1 MKSLGIT
8 GNIGSGKSY
17 VLDFLSKKF
26 IKTYDLDKI
35 AKNIYKEDE
44 LVKQEILQIF
54 PDVTSKEKEIDTK
67 ILGKFVFNDDEM
79 LHSLKKIIWP
89 RIETFIQDKKNS
101 NQNEFIAFEGAV
113 IIDAKWHKMFD
124 YIWIIDTNIEI
135 SKKRVLNSR
144 DISEIDF
151 MNIIN
156 NQMKLKEMQILLENE
171 NCKYSIIENNSNIDE
186 LNTKVEKELNQIR
199 L

>member
-67 ILGKFVFNDDEM
+67 ILGKLVFNDDEM

>member
-67 ILGKFVFNDDEM
+67 ILGKLVFNDDEM

-113 IIDAKWHKMFD
+113 IIDANWHKMFD
-124 YIWIIDTNIEI
+124 YIWIIDTSVEI
-135 SKKRVLNSR
+135 SKKRVLDSR

-171 NCKYSIIENNSNIDE
+171 NCKYTIIENNSNIDE
-186 LNTKVEKELNQIR
+186 LNTKVEKELKQIR

>member
-1 MKSLGIT
+1 
-8 GNIGSGKSY
+8 
-17 VLDFLSKKF
+17 
-26 IKTYDLDKI
+26 
-35 AKNIYKEDE
+35 
-44 LVKQEILQIF
+44 
-54 PDVTSKEKEIDTK
+54 
-67 ILGKFVFNDDEM
+67 
-79 LHSLKKIIWP
+79 
-89 RIETFIQDKKNS
+89 
-101 NQNEFIAFEGAV
+101 
-113 IIDAKWHKMFD
+113 MFD
-124 YIWIIDTNIEI
+124 YIWILDTNIEI

-144 DISEIDF
+144 DISDIDF

>member
-67 ILGKFVFNDDEM
+67 ILGKLVFNDDEM

-113 IIDAKWHKMFD
+113 IIDARWHKMFD

-135 SKKRVLNSR
+135 SKKRVINSR

>member
-54 PDVTSKEKEIDTK
+54 PEVRSKEKEIDTK
-67 ILGKFVFNDDEM
+67 ILGKLVFNDDEM

-113 IIDAKWHKMFD
+113 IIDARWHKMFD

-144 DISEIDF
+144 DISDIDF

>member
-67 ILGKFVFNDDEM
+67 ILGKLVFNDDEM

-113 IIDAKWHKMFD
+113 IIDARWHKMFD

-156 NQMKLKEMQILLENE
+156 NQMKLNQMQILLENE

>member
-67 ILGKFVFNDDEM
+67 ILGKLVFNDDEM

-151 MNIIN
+151 INIIN

>member
-67 ILGKFVFNDDEM
+67 ILGKLVFNDDEM

-186 LNTKVEKELNQIR
+186 LNTKVEKELKQIR

>member
-1 MKSLGIT
+1 MIKVAVT

>member
-1 MKSLGIT
+1 
-8 GNIGSGKSY
+8 
-17 VLDFLSKKF
+17 
-26 IKTYDLDKI
+26 
-35 AKNIYKEDE
+35 
-44 LVKQEILQIF
+44 
-54 PDVTSKEKEIDTK
+54 
-67 ILGKFVFNDDEM
+67 M
-79 LHSLKKIIWP
+79 LHTLKKIIWP

-144 DISEIDF
+144 DISDIDF
-151 MNIIN
+151 MNITN
-156 NQMKLKEMQILLENE
+156 NQMKLEEMQILLENE

>member
-67 ILGKFVFNDDEM
+67 ILGKLVFNDDEM

-113 IIDAKWHKMFD
+113 IIDARWHKMFD

>member
-67 ILGKFVFNDDEM
+67 ILGKLVFNDDEM

-113 IIDAKWHKMFD
+113 IIDARWHKMFD

-156 NQMKLKEMQILLENE
+156 NQMKLNEMQILLENE

>member
-67 ILGKFVFNDDEM
+67 ILGKLVFNDDEM

-113 IIDAKWHKMFD
+113 IIDARWHKMFD
-124 YIWIIDTNIEI
+124 YIWIIDTKIEI

-144 DISEIDF
+144 DISDIDF

>member
-1 MKSLGIT
+1 
-8 GNIGSGKSY
+8 
-17 VLDFLSKKF
+17 
-26 IKTYDLDKI
+26 
-35 AKNIYKEDE
+35 
-44 LVKQEILQIF
+44 
-54 PDVTSKEKEIDTK
+54 
-67 ILGKFVFNDDEM
+67 
-79 LHSLKKIIWP
+79 
-89 RIETFIQDKKNS
+89 
-101 NQNEFIAFEGAV
+101 
-113 IIDAKWHKMFD
+113 MFD

>member
-67 ILGKFVFNDDEM
+67 ILGKLVFNDDEM

-171 NCKYSIIENNSNIDE
+171 NCKYTIIENNSNIDE
-186 LNTKVEKELNQIR
+186 LNTKVEKELKQIR

>member
-54 PDVTSKEKEIDTK
+54 PDVTSKEKDIDTK
-67 ILGKFVFNDDEM
+67 ILGKLVFNDDEM

-151 MNIIN
+151 INIIN

-186 LNTKVEKELNQIR
+186 LNTKVEKELKQIR

>member
-1 MKSLGIT
+1 
-8 GNIGSGKSY
+8 
-17 VLDFLSKKF
+17 
-26 IKTYDLDKI
+26 
-35 AKNIYKEDE
+35 
-44 LVKQEILQIF
+44 
-54 PDVTSKEKEIDTK
+54 
-67 ILGKFVFNDDEM
+67 
-79 LHSLKKIIWP
+79 
-89 RIETFIQDKKNS
+89 
-101 NQNEFIAFEGAV
+101 
-113 IIDAKWHKMFD
+113 MFD

-144 DISEIDF
+144 DISDIDF

>member
-67 ILGKFVFNDDEM
+67 ILGKLVFNDDEM

-113 IIDAKWHKMFD
+113 IIDARWHKMFD

-186 LNTKVEKELNQIR
+186 LITKVEKELNQIR

>member
-44 LVKQEILQIF
+44 SVKDEILKIF
-54 PDVTSKEKEIDTK
+54 PEVISTKKEIDTK
-67 ILGKFVFNDDEM
+67 ILGKLVFNDDEM

-156 NQMKLKEMQILLENE
+156 NQMKLKEMQFLLENE
-171 NCKYSIIENNSNIDE
+171 NCKYTIIENNSNIDE

>member
-67 ILGKFVFNDDEM
+67 ILGKLVFNDDEM

-113 IIDAKWHKMFD
+113 IIDARWHKMFD

-144 DISEIDF
+144 DISDIDF

-156 NQMKLKEMQILLENE
+156 NQMKLNQMQILLENE

>member
-67 ILGKFVFNDDEM
+67 ILGKLVFNDDEM

-113 IIDAKWHKMFD
+113 IIDARWHKMFD

-151 MNIIN
+151 MNIVN

>member
-67 ILGKFVFNDDEM
+67 ILGKLVFNDDEM

-113 IIDAKWHKMFD
+113 IIDARWHKMFD

-144 DISEIDF
+144 DISDIDF

-186 LNTKVEKELNQIR
+186 LNTKVEKELKQIR

>member
-67 ILGKFVFNDDEM
+67 ILGKLVFNDDEM

-135 SKKRVLNSR
+135 SKKRVLDSR

>member
-67 ILGKFVFNDDEM
+67 ILGKLVFNDDEM

-113 IIDAKWHKMFD
+113 IIHAKWHKMFD

>member
-67 ILGKFVFNDDEM
+67 ILGKLVFNDDEM

-101 NQNEFIAFEGAV
+101 NQNDFIAFEGAV

-144 DISEIDF
+144 DISDIDF

>member
-67 ILGKFVFNDDEM
+67 ILGKLVFNDDEM

-151 MNIIN
+151 MKIIN

>member
-67 ILGKFVFNDDEM
+67 ILGKLVFNDDEM

-113 IIDAKWHKMFD
+113 IIDARWHKMFD

-135 SKKRVLNSR
+135 SKKRVINSR

-156 NQMKLKEMQILLENE
+156 NQMKLNQMQILLENE

>member
-26 IKTYDLDKI
+26 IKTYDMDKI

-67 ILGKFVFNDDEM
+67 ILGKLVFNDDEM

>member
-67 ILGKFVFNDDEM
+67 ILGKLVFNDDEM

-156 NQMKLKEMQILLENE
+156 NQMRLKEMQILLENE

>member
-67 ILGKFVFNDDEM
+67 ILGKLVFNDDEM

-113 IIDAKWHKMFD
+113 IIDARWHKMFD

-135 SKKRVLNSR
+135 SKKRVLSSR

>member
-1 MKSLGIT
+1 M
-8 GNIGSGKSY
+8 
-17 VLDFLSKKF
+17 
-26 IKTYDLDKI
+26 
-35 AKNIYKEDE
+35 
-44 LVKQEILQIF
+44 VKQEILQIF

-67 ILGKFVFNDDEM
+67 ILGKLVFNDDEM

>member
-17 VLDFLSKKF
+17 VLDFLSKKI

-67 ILGKFVFNDDEM
+67 ILGKLVFNDDEM

-89 RIETFIQDKKNS
+89 RIEIFIQEKKNS

-113 IIDAKWHKMFD
+113 IIDARWHKMFD

-144 DISEIDF
+144 DISDIDF

-171 NCKYSIIENNSNIDE
+171 NCKYTIIENNSNIDE

>member
-67 ILGKFVFNDDEM
+67 ILGKLVFNDDEM

-199 L
+199 I

>member
-67 ILGKFVFNDDEM
+67 ILGKLVFNDDEM

-89 RIETFIQDKKNS
+89 RIETFIQEKKNS

-113 IIDAKWHKMFD
+113 IIDARWHKMFD
-124 YIWIIDTNIEI
+124 YIWIIDTKIEI

-144 DISEIDF
+144 DISDIDF

>member
-67 ILGKFVFNDDEM
+67 ILGKLVFNDDEM

-124 YIWIIDTNIEI
+124 YIWITDTNIEI

>member
-67 ILGKFVFNDDEM
+67 ILGKLVFNDDEM

-113 IIDAKWHKMFD
+113 IIDARWHKMFD

-144 DISEIDF
+144 DISDIDF

>member
-67 ILGKFVFNDDEM
+67 ILGKLVFNDDEM

-156 NQMKLKEMQILLENE
+156 NQMKLNQMQILLENE